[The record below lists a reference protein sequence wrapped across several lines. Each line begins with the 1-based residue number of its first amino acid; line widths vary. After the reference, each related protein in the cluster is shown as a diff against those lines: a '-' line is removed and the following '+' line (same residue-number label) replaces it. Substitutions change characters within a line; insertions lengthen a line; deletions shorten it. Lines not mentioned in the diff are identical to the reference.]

1 MRAYLLL
8 LTCIVTAFTGCMSGP
23 AESEN
28 NPGDFDENRNYPPA
42 VPPDIGDLQV
52 FPEDNPWNTDIS
64 DEPVDPLSDAIIAR
78 IGPDV
83 NLHPDFGTVW
93 EGASIGI
100 PYTVVDG
107 DQPKVP
113 VTFDYADESDP
124 GPYPIPPDAPIEG
137 GSDRHVIVID
147 RDNLLLYE
155 MFDAHKTG
163 YNSWHAG
170 SGAIFDLT
178 SNDLRPDYWTSAD
191 AAGLPIFAGLV
202 RYEEVDSGE
211 IDHALRCTIANS
223 AVRHAFIHP
232 ATHSANP
239 GNTDQDQVPMGAR
252 FRLKADFDVSGFT
265 PRVQVIL
272 TALKTY
278 GMFVAD
284 NGSSWFISGAPDP
297 RWDDEELGQL
307 KTLHGRDFELVEMG
321 EIIYMP

>member
-1 MRAYLLL
+1 MTKFILV
-8 LTCIVTAFTGCMSGP
+8 IVSLAAITTGCSLETDDKTPGNSG
-23 AESEN
+23 
-28 NPGDFDENRNYPPA
+28 ENRNYPPVA
-42 VPPDIGDLQV
+42 PPDIGDMQI

-64 DEPVDPLSDAIIAR
+64 GAAVDPMSDAIIAR
-78 IGPDV
+78 IGGDV

-100 PYTVVDG
+100 PYTVVSS
-107 DQPKVP
+107 DQPKVA

-124 GPYPIPPDAPIEG
+124 GPYPIPPDVPIEG
-137 GSDRHVIVID
+137 SSDRHVIVID

-155 MFDAHKTG
+155 MWDAHKI
-163 YNSWHAG
+163 NDSSWHAG

-191 AAGLPIFAGLV
+191 AAGLPLFAGLV

-211 IDHALRCTIANS
+211 IPHALRFTVTNS
-223 AVRHAFIHP
+223 AVRNAFIHP

-239 GNTDQDQVPMGAR
+239 GNHDDSQVPMGAR
-252 FRLKADFDVSGFT
+252 FRLKADVDISGYS
-265 PRVQVIL
+265 PRIQVIL

-284 NGSSWFISGAPDP
+284 NGSSWFLSGTPDP
-297 RWDDEELGQL
+297 RWDDEELAQL
-307 KTLHGRDFELVEMG
+307 KDIKGSDFELVEMG
-321 EIIYMP
+321 DIIPMQ